1 MSRSR
6 RSIRLTVIQLLVV
19 SLFGTL
25 LVRLAWIQ
33 LATGETLRAVA
44 TSQAAREVIDQPD
57 RGLILD
63 AQGRALAT
71 NRLAWVVSIDRHTL
85 GLMSRHDRR
94 ILLERI
100 CDLVDSSPEEIKQT
114 LSTWNGTAYQPVP
127 IAKDVPRDVAL
138 RILEQPEDFPAVV
151 AEKESLRS
159 YPAPYGAN
167 LAHVLGYLSPIT
179 RKEHRATVS
188 DDSLNAASV
197 VGRAGVE
204 KTYDDWLR
212 GMPGS
217 TLIPV
222 DAQGNPTGAPSTTT
236 PSASGDT
243 LVTSIDAR
251 VQALVENQLASAIAT
266 ARATYDPETHK
277 NFVADSG
284 AAIVMEADTG
294 RIVAMASQPT
304 YDPEVWSG
312 GISQDELNHLYSEAA
327 GEPLLP
333 RATQGQFAPAST
345 WKPLMAVGALSNGY
359 TTETRLNCSS
369 FVQVGNR
376 AFQNYESSSY
386 GYLDFARALQLS
398 CDTFFYRIGLS
409 YWNQYGSDPTDLEA
423 RDPLVA
429 TAKDFGLGSAT
440 GIDLPAESSGRIADR
455 KWKLA
460 YYKQMKSYYC
470 TMDSQGTAPSAYL
483 KLFAHEFCLEGY
495 YYRAGDAVN
504 FSIGQGDTLVTPLQL
519 ARAYGALANGGDLMK
534 PTVGKAIIAA
544 DGTVLKQIKP
554 KVTDTVHATSATLA
568 YVDAAL
574 RGTPVAGTL
583 AGVFAGFP
591 LDQVPVRGKTGTG
604 EVYGK
609 QTTSWVATYD
619 DDYVVVVMIS
629 QGGTGAGGSGSAARA
644 IWEGLYGVEGTVV
657 DRDKALITG
666 VVASDALPSVQRNG
680 AIWAPEGSK

>member
-657 DRDKALITG
+657 DHDKALITG